1 MPYRRARSAAA
12 PALLSL
18 LFLLAGCSGEGS
30 ASPSAPAS
38 TQDKG
43 AVDPKQAAFFQCL
56 KEQGL
61 PMKDTTSGIPVVDAA
76 AADPAK
82 VKEAERACDSRRS
95 IPPASTE
102 QLATAKE
109 LTACMRANGVP
120 DFPDPDPR
128 TGQHDIE
135 KLDPK
140 SSPQGASAL
149 KKCGGEDKSKTAGK
163 VGG

>member
-1 MPYRRARSAAA
+1 MPFRRARSAAA

-18 LFLLAGCSGEGS
+18 LFLLSGCSDGGS
-30 ASPSAPAS
+30 ALPSAPQS

-61 PMKDTTSGIPVVDAA
+61 PMKDTASGIPVVDSAT
-76 AADPAK
+76 ADPAK
-82 VKEAERACDSRRS
+82 VKEAERACESRRS
-95 IPPASTE
+95 IPQVTTE
-102 QLATAKE
+102 QLAAAKGF
-109 LTACMRANGVP
+109 TACMRANGVP
-120 DFPDPDPR
+120 DFPDPDPQ
-128 TGQHDIE
+128 TAQHDIE
-135 KLDPK
+135 KLDLKNSPK
-140 SSPQGASAL
+140 GSEAL